1 MKKFEAYIDENKF
14 GDTIPQ
20 SWEYAAAY
28 LNDLIDALPEDENG
42 EIDRDEVDAIWEAYC
57 HGDYDKDMAE
67 NANAEQLAAMI
78 RDRDTWDADM
88 LRMLC
93 EKAGMLEAW
102 EAADGDTFETVA
114 FAAAEKLGV
123 EIIGGG
129 N

>member
-1 MKKFEAYIDENKF
+1 MKKYEAHIDENSF
-14 GDTIPQ
+14 GSMIPQ

-42 EIDRDEVDAIWEAYC
+42 EIDREDVDAIWEAYC

-67 NANAEQLAAMI
+67 RANAEQLAAMI
-78 RDRDTWDADM
+78 RDRDTWDPDM

-102 EAADGDTFETVA
+102 EEADGETFEKVA
-114 FAAAEKLGV
+114 FAAAETLGV
-123 EIIGGG
+123 EIV
-129 N
+129 